1 MTQRVAEVK
10 RPHLT
15 LSRPPEAGILI
26 WHFITLI
33 AIAIFAQLLFL
44 QSFAL
49 AAASSEDPAKDT
61 VDASSALP
69 YSGTIE
75 SWISSELHPMSD
87 KWYTNPWPE
96 TDIRYR
102 LTKQPPLEWKS
113 RKSMGTATETILI
126 APSITYQTILGI
138 GSSLEHTSIYAIR
151 KNKTRSQQRALL
163 ESLISPDEGIGMNLF
178 RIEIGTSDFS
188 DGTKASPVPL
198 YEKGWFSLKDS
209 PNAPFSI
216 DRPLSLGIIDTVK
229 MAIEVGEATENPIKI
244 FASPWSPPDWM
255 RAKKSMVQGGPIKR
269 SMLDDYAAYLRQFVE
284 AYAAEGIP
292 VYAITLQNE
301 RLFEPTDYPGMVISW
316 ELERDLL
323 VEVHKNFRSGDGRYG
338 KPLDVK
344 IWALDHNFDHWRE
357 AELLIKDLK
366 ANNQAHIL
374 DGIAFHH
381 YGGLSK
387 HMAALQSLHPNIPV
401 MFTEGSV
408 WGLNGDKNRRGFE
421 TVIQHLRNGATTY
434 NAWVTMITQ
443 NPAEA
448 NQGPYNRVGKV
459 APTMLI
465 QEDGSSSESYKTP
478 EFWLMGQFSRFVRPG
493 AVRIHSNYGSIQT
506 VTNVAFLNLDG
517 TYALI
522 VANST
527 SKRQTF
533 SVEFS
538 NQRFSARI
546 PPKSIATYR
555 WTE

>member
-1 MTQRVAEVK
+1 
-10 RPHLT
+10 
-15 LSRPPEAGILI
+15 
-26 WHFITLI
+26 
-33 AIAIFAQLLFL
+33 
-44 QSFAL
+44 
-49 AAASSEDPAKDT
+49 
-61 VDASSALP
+61 
-69 YSGTIE
+69 
-75 SWISSELHPMSD
+75 MSD
-87 KWYTNPWPE
+87 KWYTDPWPE
-96 TDIRYR
+96 TDIRHR
-102 LTKQPPLEWKS
+102 LTKQSPHEWRSQKS
-113 RKSMGTATETILI
+113 TRTATETVLI
-126 APSITYQTILGI
+126 DPSMTYQTMVGI
-138 GSSLEHTSIYAIR
+138 GSSLEHTTIYAIR
-151 KNKTRSQQRALL
+151 KNKTQSQQRAIL
-163 ESLISPDEGIGMNLF
+163 ESLISPDAGIGMNLF

-188 DGTKASPVPL
+188 DGTKASPAPL

-209 PNAPFSI
+209 PNASFSI
-216 DRPLSLGIIDTVK
+216 DRPLSLGIIDTLK

-292 VYAITLQNE
+292 IYAITLQNE

-323 VEVHKNFRSGDGRYG
+323 VEVHKNFRSVDGRYG

-344 IWALDHNFDHWRE
+344 LWALDHNFDHWRE

-366 ANNQAHIL
+366 ANNQTHML
-374 DGIAFHH
+374 GGIAFHH

-387 HMAALQSLHPNIPV
+387 QMAALQSLHPNIPV

-408 WGLNGDKNRRGFE
+408 WGLNGDDNRRGFE

-448 NQGPYNRVGKV
+448 NQGPYNRVGRV

-493 AVRIHSNYGSIQT
+493 AVRVHSNYGSIET
-506 VTNVAFLNLDG
+506 VTNVAFLNPDG
-517 TYALI
+517 TYVLI

-527 SKRQTF
+527 SKHQTF
-533 SVEFS
+533 NVELS
-538 NQRFSARI
+538 NQHLNARI
-546 PPKSIATYR
+546 PAKSIATYR
-555 WTE
+555 WTD

>member
-1 MTQRVAEVK
+1 VY
-10 RPHLT
+10 RPDFP
-15 LSRPPEAGILI
+15 LSLPFETVPLNWRSPL
-26 WHFITLI
+26 LI
-33 AIAIFAQLLFL
+33 AITFFAQLLFL

-49 AAASSEDPAKDT
+49 AAANSKDPAKDN
-61 VDASSALP
+61 VNAPSALP
-69 YSGTIE
+69 SGSTIE

-87 KWYTNPWPE
+87 KWYTDPWPE

-102 LTKQPPLEWKS
+102 LTKQAPLKWRS
-113 RKSMGTATETILI
+113 RKSMGTATETVLI
-126 APSITYQTILGI
+126 DPSITYQTILGI

-188 DGTKASPVPL
+188 DGTKASPPPL

-229 MAIEVGEATENPIKI
+229 MAIEVGEATKNPIKL

-255 RAKKSMVQGGPIKR
+255 RAKKSMVQGGPIER

-284 AYAAEGIP
+284 AYSSEGIP
-292 VYAITLQNE
+292 IYAITLQNE
-301 RLFEPTDYPGMVISW
+301 RLFEPADYPGMIISW

-323 VEVHKNFRSGDGRYG
+323 VEVHNNFRSIDGRYG

-344 IWALDHNFDHWRE
+344 LWALDHNFDHWRQ
-357 AELLIKDLK
+357 AELLISDLK
-366 ANNQAHIL
+366 TNDQSHML

-387 HMAALQSLHPNIPV
+387 QMAALQSLHPDVPV

-408 WGLNGDKNRRGFE
+408 WGLNGDNNRRGFE

-448 NQGPYNRVGKV
+448 NQGPYNQVGKV

-465 QEDGSSSESYKTP
+465 QEDGSSSEYYNTP

-506 VTNVAFLNLDG
+506 VTNVAFLNPDG
-517 TYALI
+517 TYVLI

-527 SKRQTF
+527 SEHQAF
-533 SVEFS
+533 NVEFS
-538 NQRFSARI
+538 SQHFSASN

>member
-1 MTQRVAEVK
+1 MK
-10 RPHLT
+10 RPDLT
-15 LSRPPEAGILI
+15 LSRLFETATLS
-26 WHFITLI
+26 WHPLLFITI
-33 AIAIFAQLLFL
+33 AFYAQLVFL

-49 AAASSEDPAKDT
+49 AAASSKDLVKGT
-61 VDASSALP
+61 ADTPSAL
-69 YSGTIE
+69 SSSITIE

-87 KWYTNPWPE
+87 KWYTDPWPE

-102 LTKQPPLEWKS
+102 LTEQPPLEWRGLKN
-113 RKSMGTATETILI
+113 MGKATETVLI
-126 APSITYQTILGI
+126 DSSTTYQTILGI
-138 GSSLEHTSIYAIR
+138 GSSLEHTTIYAIR
-151 KNKTRSQQRALL
+151 KNKTRPQQRAILK
-163 ESLISPDEGIGMNLF
+163 SLISPDEGIGMNLF

-188 DGTKASPVPL
+188 DGTKASPPPL
-198 YEKGWFSLKDS
+198 YKKGWFSLKDA

-216 DRPLSLGIIDTVK
+216 DRPLSLGIIDTLK
-229 MAIEVGEATENPIKI
+229 MAIEVGEATKNPIKI

-255 RAKKSMVQGGPIKR
+255 RAKQSMVQGGPIKR
-269 SMLDDYAAYLRQFVE
+269 SMLDDYASYLRRFVE

-292 VYAITLQNE
+292 IYAITLQNE

-323 VEVHKNFRSGDGRYG
+323 IEVHNNFRSVDGAYG
-338 KPLDVK
+338 KPLNVK
-344 IWALDHNFDHWRE
+344 LWALDHNFDHWRE

-366 ANNQAHIL
+366 ANDQTHML

-387 HMAALQSLHPNIPV
+387 QMAALQSLHPNIPV

-408 WGLNGDKNRRGFE
+408 WGLNGDDNRRGFE

-434 NAWVTMITQ
+434 SAWVTMITQ

-465 QEDGSSSESYKTP
+465 QKDGSSSESYKTP

-506 VTNVAFLNLDG
+506 VTNVAFLNPDG

-538 NQRFSARI
+538 NRRFSARI

>member
-1 MTQRVAEVK
+1 MKHPE
-10 RPHLT
+10 LT
-15 LSRPPEAGILI
+15 LSLPLEADILSG
-26 WHFITLI
+26 HFLPLI

-44 QSFAL
+44 QPFAL
-49 AAASSEDPAKDT
+49 AAVSSKDPINYA
-61 VDASSALP
+61 VDAPSALP
-69 YSGTIE
+69 SSSTIE

-87 KWYTNPWPE
+87 KWYTDPWPE
-96 TDIRYR
+96 TDIRFR
-102 LTKQPPLEWKS
+102 LTKQTPIEWKS
-113 RKSMGTATETILI
+113 RKSLGAVTETVLI
-126 APSITYQTILGI
+126 DPSITYQTMLGI

-178 RIEIGTSDFS
+178 RIEIGRSDFS
-188 DGTKASPVPL
+188 DGTKASPVPR

-209 PNAPFSI
+209 LNAPFSI

-229 MAIEVGEATENPIKI
+229 MAIEAGEATKNPIKI

-269 SMLDDYAAYLRQFVE
+269 SMLDDYAAYLRLFVE

-292 VYAITLQNE
+292 IYAITLQNE
-301 RLFEPTDYPGMVISW
+301 RLFEPADYPGMVISW

-323 VEVHKNFRSGDGRYG
+323 VEVHKNFRSVDGRYG
-338 KPLDVK
+338 KPLEVK
-344 IWALDHNFDHWRE
+344 LWALDHNFDHWGE
-357 AELLIKDLK
+357 AELLISDLK
-366 ANNQAHIL
+366 TNDQSHML

-381 YGGLSK
+381 HGGLSK
-387 HMAALQSLHPNIPV
+387 QMAALQSLHPDVPV

-408 WGLNGDKNRRGFE
+408 WGLNGDDNQRGFE

-443 NPAEA
+443 NPGEA
-448 NQGPYNRVGKV
+448 NRGPYNRVGKV

-465 QEDGSSSESYKTP
+465 QEDGSSSEYYKTP

-493 AVRIHSNYGSIQT
+493 AVRIHSNYGSTQT
-506 VTNVAFLNLDG
+506 VTNVAFLNPDG
-517 TYALI
+517 TYVLI

-527 SKRQTF
+527 GKRQPIN
-533 SVEFS
+533 VEFS
-538 NQRFSARI
+538 NQDFSARI
-546 PPKSIATYR
+546 PAKSIATYR

>member
-1 MTQRVAEVK
+1 VY
-10 RPHLT
+10 RPDFP
-15 LSRPPEAGILI
+15 LSLPFETVPLNWRSPL
-26 WHFITLI
+26 LI
-33 AIAIFAQLLFL
+33 AITFFAQLLFL

-49 AAASSEDPAKDT
+49 AAANSKDPAKDN
-61 VDASSALP
+61 VNAPSALP
-69 YSGTIE
+69 SGSTIE

-87 KWYTNPWPE
+87 KWYTDPWPE

-102 LTKQPPLEWKS
+102 LTKQAPLKWRS
-113 RKSMGTATETILI
+113 RKSMGTATETVLI
-126 APSITYQTILGI
+126 DPSITYQTMLGI

-163 ESLISPDEGIGMNLF
+163 ESLISPDGGIGMNLF

-188 DGTKASPVPL
+188 DGTKASPPPL
-198 YEKGWFSLKDS
+198 YERGWFSLKDT
-209 PNAPFSI
+209 PDAPFSI
-216 DRPLSLGIIDTVK
+216 DRPLSLGIIDTLK
-229 MAIEVGEATENPIKI
+229 MAIEVGEATKNPIKI

-292 VYAITLQNE
+292 IYAITLQNE
-301 RLFEPTDYPGMVISW
+301 RLFEPADYPGMVISW

-323 VEVHKNFRSGDGRYG
+323 IEVHNNFRSVGGEYG
-338 KPLDVK
+338 EPLDVK
-344 IWALDHNFDHWRE
+344 LWALDHNFDHWNE
-357 AELLIKDLK
+357 AELLISDLK
-366 ANNQAHIL
+366 TNDQSHIL

-387 HMAALQSLHPNIPV
+387 QMAALQSLHPDIPV

-408 WGLNGDKNRRGFE
+408 WGLNGDDNRRGFE

-448 NQGPYNRVGKV
+448 NQGPYNQVGKV

-465 QEDGSSSESYKTP
+465 QEDGSSSEYYNTP

-506 VTNVAFLNLDG
+506 VTNVAFLNPDG
-517 TYALI
+517 TYVLI

-527 SKRQTF
+527 SKHQTF
-533 SVEFS
+533 NVEFS
-538 NQRFSARI
+538 DQHFSARI
-546 PPKSIATYR
+546 PAKSIATYR
-555 WTE
+555 WTD